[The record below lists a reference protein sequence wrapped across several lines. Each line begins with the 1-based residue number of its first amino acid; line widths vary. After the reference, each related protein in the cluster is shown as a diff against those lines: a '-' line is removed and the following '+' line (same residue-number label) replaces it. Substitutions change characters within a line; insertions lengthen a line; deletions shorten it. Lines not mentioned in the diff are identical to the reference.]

1 MSELTGMSEQG
12 DGVGPLP
19 KEIAAI
25 MRPEI
30 PSLVEEIWAEIVRT
44 VPAYARI
51 FSGPN
56 AELARVGLEQ
66 NLNTFVEQ
74 VAAPGSDTS
83 LRDEMCRAFGRLE
96 AEQGRSLDNLQETY
110 RVGARLALRRA
121 RKVGRRFNL
130 SPAVILAFADA
141 LFAYTGE
148 LSALSRS
155 GYTAAL
161 AERDQ
166 HTDQRR
172 RRLLALLL
180 GGSANPSVPV
190 AELGE
195 QLGWPIPESVTPIA
209 VGPAP
214 SPAAN
219 RAAHPAP
226 NSVTNPTA
234 PAHAAALDP
243 DVLAELEASEPR
255 LLLPG
260 APTEARLAMLAAA
273 LPGRLLAVG
282 LTVPPGEAPDSLRW
296 ARQALA
302 LARSGVIAPDG
313 VFVPCEQHLVTLWL
327 HSAPSLV
334 DQLARRQLAPLAG
347 LTALQRERL
356 VETLRSWLT
365 TRGSAGRIA
374 EDLSVHPQTVRYRMR
389 LLEQAFGDRLEDPD
403 QQFATEVVLRARHR
417 NGDPFT

>member
-1 MSELTGMSEQG
+1 MSELTGTADQG
-12 DGVGPLP
+12 DGLGPLP
-19 KEIAAI
+19 KEMAAI

-44 VPAYARI
+44 VPAYSRI

-66 NLNTFVEQ
+66 NLSTFVEQ
-74 VAAPGSDTS
+74 VASPGTDTS

-96 AEQGRSLDNLQETY
+96 AEQGRSLDSLQETY

-130 SPAVILAFADA
+130 SPAVILTFADA

-148 LSALSRS
+148 LSALSRE
-155 GYTAAL
+155 GYAAAL

-166 HTDQRR
+166 HTDHRR
-172 RRLLALLL
+172 RRLLTLLL

-195 QLGWPIPESVTPIA
+195 QLGWPIPDLVTPIV
-209 VGPAP
+209 VGPAAGAP
-214 SPAAN
+214 PG
-219 RAAHPAP
+219 RLPPPAP
-226 NSVTNPTA
+226 PA
-234 PAHAAALDP
+234 PPVALDP
-243 DVLAELEASEPR
+243 DVLAELDAPEPR

-260 APTEARLAMLAAA
+260 TFTAARREMLLAS
-273 LPGRLLAVG
+273 LPDRLLSVG
-282 LTVPPGEAPDSLRW
+282 LAVPPGEAPDSLRW
-296 ARQALA
+296 ARQALT
-302 LARSGVIAPDG
+302 LVRSGVIDHDG
-313 VFVPCEQHLVTLWL
+313 PVVLCEQHLVTLWL
-327 HSAPSLV
+327 HSAPTLV

-347 LTALQRERL
+347 LTPMQRERL

-365 TRGSAGRIA
+365 TRGTAARIA
-374 EDLSVHPQTVRYRMR
+374 EELSVHPQTVRYRMR

-403 QQFATEVVLRARHR
+403 QQFATEVVLRARYAP
-417 NGDPFT
+417 GSPAE